1 MSVISPTDKL
11 IRKLRK
17 KLRQIENLE
26 FLGRNNL
33 NEEEL
38 LKVSYLSVIFIMIFF
53 FYCVF
58 FLNM

>member
-1 MSVISPTDKL
+1 MSVLSPTDKL

-26 FLGRNNL
+26 FLGRSNL

-38 LKVSYLSVIFIMIFF
+38 LKVNTLSFMVSGLILTLSFTMKG
-53 FYCVF
+53 
-58 FLNM
+58 